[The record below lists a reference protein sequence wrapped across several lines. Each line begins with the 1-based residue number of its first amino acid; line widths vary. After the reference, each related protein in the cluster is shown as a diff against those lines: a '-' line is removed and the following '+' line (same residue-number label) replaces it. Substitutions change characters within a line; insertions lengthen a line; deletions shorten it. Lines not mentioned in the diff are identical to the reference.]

1 MNIRPIDDL
10 NNLFAIKDAVSEE
23 LIHELSQLN
32 LMDMPWEPQKTQEQ
46 KNRRCIIVEPH
57 SVFERIEKHINSK
70 KSILEEVLQMKI
82 ESIWP
87 AFWLDLEGFSITRHI
102 DNSKVDKVMQL
113 YLTNNDSSPTIF
125 FDVDESE
132 IYEKDTLQKYYYK
145 DGEGPIPKVRH
156 QFDCIQNTG
165 YMMINN
171 KTQLHGNPDMCIGP
185 DEQRLSMYCHIIE
198 NIWC

>member
-10 NNLFAIKDAVSEE
+10 NNLFAIKDVVSEE

-32 LMDMPWEPQKTQEQ
+32 LMNLPYEPQITQEH
-46 KNRRCIIVEPH
+46 KNRRCIIVEPN
-57 SVFERIEKHINSK
+57 SIFERIDRHIDSK
-70 KSILEEVLQMKI
+70 KSIVEEALAI
-82 ESIWP
+82 SIQQIWSV
-87 AFWLDLEGFSITRHI
+87 FWLDLEGFYMTRHI
-102 DNSKVDKVMQL
+102 DNPSVTSVLQL

-125 FDVDESE
+125 FDIDESE

-145 DGEGPIPKVRH
+145 DGERPIPKVRH

-171 KTQLHGNPDMCIGP
+171 KTQLHGNPDMYIGA

-198 NIWC
+198 NR